1 MPSRVCRPKRETV
14 DDDIGCPGQLFE
26 LPPSLAAVQIEADAA
41 LASIPDPVP
50 GLLRKRIAR
59 GRLDPYDVG
68 TVVGQEHGGHGA
80 GDAPGQVEDAQ
91 IFECSSHTTPPLHIP
106 VASTIVS
113 TMSLHDEA
121 ARKPGHAASG
131 TPPALSGSEQY
142 PLNWPFFDP
151 AGVWAQPAIDG
162 SERARSSHERWCKG
176 PPKCAGCPLEHRA
189 DRFPLPR
196 GRRTR
201 ETVMSLI
208 LSSATEAPGSVSSR
222 LSAPLLGRPAG
233 ASSPRLGV
241 VATGRCHRR

>member
-1 MPSRVCRPKRETV
+1 MYEVLPVRGDRTGDDLRIEDDQGVVVDAEPRRRPKRETV

-26 LPPSLAAVQIEADAA
+26 LPPSLAAAQIEADAA

-80 GDAPGQVEDAQ
+80 GDAPGQVEDTQ

-121 ARKPGHAASG
+121 ARKPGTPLSG
-131 TPPALSGSEQY
+131 TPPALSGSEQTPRTGPFRSCRSLGTAGNRRLRTGSKRAEAMVQRAPEVRRV
-142 PLNWPFFDP
+142 PL
-151 AGVWAQPAIDG
+151 G
-162 SERARSSHERWCKG
+162 
-176 PPKCAGCPLEHRA
+176 HRG
-189 DRFPLPR
+189 DRFPLR
-196 GRRTR
+196 VVGHGRR
-201 ETVMSLI
+201 LC
-208 LSSATEAPGSVSSR
+208 P
-222 LSAPLLGRPAG
+222 
-233 ASSPRLGV
+233 
-241 VATGRCHRR
+241 

>member
-1 MPSRVCRPKRETV
+1 MYEVLPVRGDRTGDDLRIEDDQGVVVDAEPRRRPKRETV

-26 LPPSLAAVQIEADAA
+26 LPPSLAAAQIEADAA

-80 GDAPGQVEDAQ
+80 GDAPGQVEDTQ

-121 ARKPGHAASG
+121 ARKPG
-131 TPPALSGSEQY
+131 TPRPGPLRRCRGPSRPLELAL
-142 PLNWPFFDP
+142 FDP

-162 SERARSSHERWCKG
+162 SERARSARKG
-176 PPKCAGCPLEHRA
+176 LRSAPGAPRAPRRPVPLRVVGH
-189 DRFPLPR
+189 
-196 GRRTR
+196 GRR
-201 ETVMSLI
+201 LC
-208 LSSATEAPGSVSSR
+208 P
-222 LSAPLLGRPAG
+222 
-233 ASSPRLGV
+233 
-241 VATGRCHRR
+241 